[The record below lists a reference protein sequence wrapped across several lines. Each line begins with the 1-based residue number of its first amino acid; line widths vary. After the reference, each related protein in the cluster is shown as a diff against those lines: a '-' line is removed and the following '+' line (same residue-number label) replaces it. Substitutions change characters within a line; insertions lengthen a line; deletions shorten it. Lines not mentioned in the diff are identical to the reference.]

1 MILRR
6 YLVREILLSFFA
18 VFILLLLIYTSNRFV
33 QYLSEAAAGNIGG
46 DLIAALVGLK
56 LIKALVLLVP
66 LCLYLGIY
74 IAVSRLR
81 RDNEVTAMQGAGLGL
96 RFFLQGVL
104 QVTAGFAVVVALLA
118 LYGAPEVEGQINR
131 LEAKA
136 RKDSDITGI
145 SAGQFKELSQGDRV
159 IYVEDLNEDEHRMN
173 NIFLRVREEG
183 QLWVLT
189 SAEASLEK
197 DKETGEPYAVFS
209 DGQRY
214 REAPGQVDYSII
226 EYKKYGIRLYRQ
238 DQEESDLAPQ
248 AAFPEILWRAKDP
261 AAQAELHW
269 RIAMPIATVLLAL
282 LAVLLALSLSQAY
295 GYYSGLITAVLIYFT
310 YNNLLGIGRSLVKK
324 GELPSYIGLWWVH
337 ALLLACIL
345 GLIVYPALR
354 RWWVNTIEARRRRSP
369 V

>member
-1 MILRR
+1 LILRR
-6 YLVREILLSFFA
+6 YLIREILLSFFA

-46 DLIAALVGLK
+46 DLIATLVGLK

-81 RDNEVTAMQGAGLGL
+81 RDNEVTAMRGAGLGL

-104 QVTAGFAVVVALLA
+104 QVAGGFAAVVSVLA
-118 LYGAPEVEGQINR
+118 LYIAPEAEGQINW

-136 RKDSDITGI
+136 RKESDITGI

-159 IYVEDLNEDEHRMN
+159 VYVEDLNEDEHRMN
-173 NIFLRVREEG
+173 NIFLQIREAG

-189 SAEASLEK
+189 SAGASLEK

-214 REAPGQVDYSII
+214 MGTPGQLDYSII
-226 EYKKYGIRLYRQ
+226 EYKKYGVRLYPQ
-238 DQEESDLAPQ
+238 GQEESDLAPQ
-248 AAFPEILWRAKDP
+248 AASPEILWHATDP

-282 LAVLLALSLSQAY
+282 LAVLLALSLSQVY

-324 GELPSYIGLWWVH
+324 GELPGYIGLWWVH

-354 RWWVNTIEARRRRSP
+354 RWWVSTIEARRRSP

>member
-6 YLVREILLSFFA
+6 YLIREILLSFFA
-18 VFILLLLIYTSNRFV
+18 VFILLLLIYASNRFV
-33 QYLSEAAAGNIGG
+33 QYLSEAAAGKIGG

-81 RDNEVTAMQGAGLGL
+81 RDNEVTAMRGAGLGL

-104 QVTAGFAVVVALLA
+104 QVAAGFAAVVSVLA
-118 LYGAPEVEGQINR
+118 FYSAPGAEGQINR

-136 RKDSDITGI
+136 RKESDITGI
-145 SAGQFKELSQGDRV
+145 SAGQFKEFSQGDRV

-173 NIFLRVREEG
+173 NIFLQIREGG

-189 SAEASLEK
+189 SAGASLEK

-209 DGQRY
+209 DGRRY
-214 REAPGQVDYSII
+214 RGTPGQVDYSII
-226 EYKKYGIRLYRQ
+226 EYKKYGVRLYRQ
-238 DQEESDLAPQ
+238 GQEESDLAPQ
-248 AAFPEILWRAKDP
+248 AASPAILWRATDP
-261 AAQAELHW
+261 AARAELHW

-282 LAVLLALSLSQAY
+282 LAVLLALSLSQTY
-295 GYYSGLITAVLIYFT
+295 GHYSGLITAVLIYFT

-324 GELPSYIGLWWVH
+324 GELPGYIGLWWVH

-345 GLIVYPALR
+345 GLIVYPVLR
-354 RWWVNTIEARRRRSP
+354 RWWVNTIEARWRSP

>member
-6 YLVREILLSFFA
+6 YLIREILVSFFA
-18 VFILLLLIYTSNRFV
+18 VFILLLLIYASNRFV

-46 DLIAALVGLK
+46 DLIATLVGLK
-56 LIKALVLLVP
+56 IIKALVLLVP

-81 RDNEVTAMQGAGLGL
+81 RDNEVTAMRGAGLGL

-104 QVTAGFAVVVALLA
+104 QVTAGFAAVVSVLA
-118 LYGAPEVEGQINR
+118 LYIAPEAEGQINR

-136 RKDSDITGI
+136 RKESDITGI
-145 SAGQFKELSQGDRV
+145 SAGQFKEFSQGDRV

-173 NIFLRVREEG
+173 NIFLQIREEG
-183 QLWVLT
+183 HLWVLT
-189 SAEASLEK
+189 SAGASLEK

-209 DGQRY
+209 DGRRY
-214 REAPGQVDYSII
+214 TGTPGQVDYSII
-226 EYKKYGIRLYRQ
+226 EYKKYGVRLYRQ
-238 DQEESDLAPQ
+238 GQEENDLAPQ
-248 AAFPEILWRAKDP
+248 AASPEILWRAKDP

-295 GYYSGLITAVLIYFT
+295 GHYSGLITAVLIYFI

-324 GELPSYIGLWWVH
+324 GELPGYIGLWWIH

-354 RWWVNTIEARRRRSP
+354 RWWVNKIEARQRP
-369 V
+369 PL